1 MILHFNPLTF
11 LFTLWIFISVIALNE
26 GEEEIDM
33 PLDYIY
39 TQTSN
44 WQQRKIQIGRR
55 SNEFKVRTYI
65 FISVSKSMSLFVECK
80 FFLEMH
86 FKKFHF

>member
-1 MILHFNPLTF
+1 MD
-11 LFTLWIFISVIALNE
+11 LFIFSVIALNE

-55 SNEFKVRTYI
+55 SNEFKVCTYI
-65 FISVSKSMSLFVECK
+65 FISV
-80 FFLEMH
+80 
-86 FKKFHF
+86 